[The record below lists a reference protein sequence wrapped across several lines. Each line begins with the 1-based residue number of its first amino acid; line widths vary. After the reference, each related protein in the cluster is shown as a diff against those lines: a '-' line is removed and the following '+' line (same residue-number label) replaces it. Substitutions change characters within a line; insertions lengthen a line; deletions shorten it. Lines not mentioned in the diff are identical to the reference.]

1 MVVFDTD
8 GCTFTIETI
17 LEIYAVIVQ
26 GNNIRIH
33 DNNEVVTVAVVKSL
47 LETVVVMVDLS
58 LNKTTW
64 HMYHMYG
71 LLVYNRYMISIY
83 HR

>member
-33 DNNEVVTVAVVKSL
+33 NNNEVVAMAVVKSL
-47 LETVVVMVDLS
+47 HETVVVRVELS
-58 LNKTTW
+58 MNNT
-64 HMYHMYG
+64 
-71 LLVYNRYMISIY
+71 ISSLIKI
-83 HR
+83 